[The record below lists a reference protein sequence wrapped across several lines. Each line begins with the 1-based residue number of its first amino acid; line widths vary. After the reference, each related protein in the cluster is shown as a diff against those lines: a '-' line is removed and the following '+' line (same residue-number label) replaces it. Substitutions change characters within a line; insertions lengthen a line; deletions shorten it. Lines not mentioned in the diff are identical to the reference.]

1 MESRTLGDVV
11 PVALGLT
18 ILFIILRAVNVI
30 DWAWLWVL
38 SPMWITVSVII
49 ILFFISLICYG
60 MAYVLEIISEN
71 LQRK

>member
-1 MESRTLGDVV
+1 MESNTLGDVV

-18 ILFIILRAVNVI
+18 ILFIILRATNVI
-30 DWAWLWVL
+30 DWAWIWVL
-38 SPMWITVSVII
+38 SPMWIAVSVIH

-60 MAYVLEIISEN
+60 MAYILEIISEN

>member
-1 MESRTLGDVV
+1 MESKTLGNVV

-38 SPMWITVSVII
+38 SPMLITVSVII

-60 MAYVLEIISEN
+60 LAYVLEIISEN

>member
-30 DWAWLWVL
+30 DWAWIWVL

>member
-11 PVALGLT
+11 AVALGLT

-30 DWAWLWVL
+30 DWAWIWVL

>member
-1 MESRTLGDVV
+1 MESKTLGDVV

-18 ILFIILRAVNVI
+18 ILFIILRAANVT
-30 DWAWLWVL
+30 DWAWIWVL

>member
-1 MESRTLGDVV
+1 MESNTLGGVV
-11 PVALGLT
+11 PAALGLT

-30 DWAWLWVL
+30 DWAWIWVL

-49 ILFFISLICYG
+49 ILFFICLICYG

-71 LQRK
+71 FQRK

>member
-1 MESRTLGDVV
+1 MKSNTLGDVV

-49 ILFFISLICYG
+49 ILFSISLICYG
-60 MAYVLEIISEN
+60 MAYVLEIVSEN

>member
-1 MESRTLGDVV
+1 MESNTLGDVV

-30 DWAWLWVL
+30 DWAWIWVL

-49 ILFFISLICYG
+49 ILFFICLICYG

-71 LQRK
+71 FQRK

>member
-38 SPMWITVSVII
+38 SPMWITASVII
-49 ILFFISLICYG
+49 ILFLISLICYG

>member
-1 MESRTLGDVV
+1 MESKTLGNVV

-60 MAYVLEIISEN
+60 LAYVLEIISEN

>member
-1 MESRTLGDVV
+1 MESKTLGGVV

-60 MAYVLEIISEN
+60 MAFVLEIISEN

>member
-60 MAYVLEIISEN
+60 MAFVLEIISEN

>member
-1 MESRTLGDVV
+1 MESNTLGDVV

-18 ILFIILRAVNVI
+18 ILFIILRAANVI
-30 DWAWLWVL
+30 DWAWIWVL

-60 MAYVLEIISEN
+60 MAYILEIISEN

>member
-30 DWAWLWVL
+30 DWAWIWVL

-49 ILFFISLICYG
+49 ILLFISLICYG

>member
-11 PVALGLT
+11 AVALGLT
-18 ILFIILRAVNVI
+18 IMFIILRAVNVI
-30 DWAWLWVL
+30 DLSWLWVL

>member
-1 MESRTLGDVV
+1 MESNTLGDVV
-11 PVALGLT
+11 PAALGLT

-30 DWAWLWVL
+30 DWAWIWVL